1 MAAKIE
7 AMLAR
12 TRGPWLARVDARLAA
27 QSWDRSWAR
36 MAALLDDVLGAR
48 ARRRGAARRVAAGA
62 AHV

>member
-12 TRGPWLARVDARLAA
+12 PRGPWLARVDARLAA
-27 QSWDRSWAR
+27 QSWDRTWAQMDTLLR
-36 MAALLDDVLGAR
+36 AAMAPAP
-48 ARRRGAARRVAAGA
+48 AASRRVAAGA